1 MSKILHSIDLLLIYN
16 VSMISKKKKKMKT
29 TTKNETVKKIFATI
43 YRFTIV
49 EVKQIGDNI
58 LKQIFHAI
66 LCLISKL
73 FTPLLR

>member
-1 MSKILHSIDLLLIYN
+1 
-16 VSMISKKKKKMKT
+16 MKT